1 MGKEKKGLSV
11 RHERFA
17 VLVAAGTPAMVAYEK
32 AGYVGGSNAE
42 KNAHRLTENE
52 GVKAR
57 ISEIRAA
64 ASQKQEKEAVLTVE
78 EKLAFLAKVIRAVPE
93 DIGPD
98 SPLCQEYTEE
108 LVAGGTRGK
117 LRRGNA
123 PEGNEKTGQ
132 TVIRRKVKTIDK
144 MRAMELHSKLANHFG
159 PEQLV
164 VETGPTTLAS
174 IEARAAAVV
183 SALNRRRGK

>member
-1 MGKEKKGLSV
+1 
-11 RHERFA
+11 
-17 VLVAAGTPAMVAYEK
+17 
-32 AGYVGGSNAE
+32 
-42 KNAHRLTENE
+42 
-52 GVKAR
+52 VKAR
-57 ISEIRAA
+57 ISEIRAE
-64 ASQKQEKEAVLTVE
+64 ASKKQDKEAVLTVE

-93 DIGPD
+93 EIGPD

-117 LRRGNA
+117 LLRGNA

-159 PEQLV
+159 PEQVV
-164 VETGPTTLAS
+164 VETGPNTLAS
-174 IEARAAAVV
+174 IEARAALVA
-183 SALNRRRGK
+183 SALNRRGK